1 MLIKL
6 DFQSELYEI
15 YKNFKISFNITKD
28 YNVQRI
34 PSIPLIKTDPI
45 SPVGSVIFFQKFL
58 PYLLTYRELRGII

>member
-28 YNVQRI
+28 YNVQKRKACEFST
-34 PSIPLIKTDPI
+34 PFSFEENRL
-45 SPVGSVIFFQKFL
+45 FAF
-58 PYLLTYRELRGII
+58 